1 MDKVVINFF
10 ENNNLKL
17 KNKTLVIAVSTGID
31 SMTLLYTFLKLK
43 KDYNL
48 RLEVTHVNH
57 MVRKESR
64 EEEAFLSNYCLEN
77 NLGFHVMHLDASNEE
92 NFQSYAR
99 EKRYQF
105 FFDIVSKV
113 NADYLVLAHHA
124 VDNVETIMMRILR
137 GSGLQGYAGIK
148 EVIKNDNFYII
159 RPFINVLKT
168 EIKNYA
174 KQENIKFFEDSSNQS
189 TVYTRNRIR
198 KELIPIIFKE
208 EENAHLKFKEF
219 SDTLFAASI
228 IVDEKVKEI
237 IQSFEIGEN
246 YVQFKANYFLNLTT
260 YLQEEVLF
268 RVLKKYEL
276 SKKNILEIIKIIS
289 SKKKNLKVHFLDQLT
304 IVKEYDD
311 VKIFFYNLETP
322 EVYIIIDEVKPYFLN
337 DTIEIIVSK
346 MDSNFIPSGDE
357 LWYNSNMLPV
367 VIRSRRTGDKI
378 LLESGYKKVKDLLI
392 DLKIGILDR
401 EKILIMEKD
410 KEILAVIGIRKS
422 VKLKQLENNDI
433 LIRVRSN
440 NNG

>member
-1 MDKVVINFF
+1 M
-10 ENNNLKL
+10 
-17 KNKTLVIAVSTGID
+17 
-31 SMTLLYTFLKLK
+31 
-43 KDYNL
+43 
-48 RLEVTHVNH
+48 
-57 MVRKESR
+57 
-64 EEEAFLSNYCLEN
+64 
-77 NLGFHVMHLDASNEE
+77 
-92 NFQSYAR
+92 
-99 EKRYQF
+99 
-105 FFDIVSKV
+105 
-113 NADYLVLAHHA
+113 
-124 VDNVETIMMRILR
+124 
-137 GSGLQGYAGIK
+137 
-148 EVIKNDNFYII
+148 
-159 RPFINVLKT
+159 
-168 EIKNYA
+168 
-174 KQENIKFFEDSSNQS
+174 
-189 TVYTRNRIR
+189 
-198 KELIPIIFKE
+198 
-208 EENAHLKFKEF
+208 
-219 SDTLFAASI
+219 
-228 IVDEKVKEI
+228 
-237 IQSFEIGEN
+237 
-246 YVQFKANYFLNLTT
+246 
-260 YLQEEVLF
+260 LF

-422 VKLKQLENNDI
+422 VKLKQIENNDI